1 MKSYKVFYIFLILL
15 LSGFSSCVKK
25 LAPSEIK
32 AKSDDK
38 YDLAS
43 FNYIYTEALKQKLM
57 GNGGDALRD
66 LEQAIKINPE
76 SDAAYY
82 QMAQIVIANGDINN
96 GKKYALKALSFDQKN
111 LWYLT
116 MLAGLYYQEKNIDSS
131 IIYYDRAVKFYP
143 EKENLQLTLGNL
155 YSEQKSF
162 DKANAIFEAFDNK
175 YGINER
181 STLSA
186 IKNLMAEGKFE
197 QALGKT
203 QTLIKE
209 FPEELLYIGILAEIY
224 KNKGDNTKAREV
236 YNDLLTKEPEDPQ
249 VQLSLADFLIR
260 DKNYNDLFELLNVI
274 ILNSKVQRESKISLV
289 AQIIEIQELSNEF
302 KDKLLISL
310 MVLEANYAGDHI
322 VPLLRP
328 DFLIKLNKLDDA
340 ALRLEEIVKTDQQ
353 NYYAWEKLLF
363 IYLQQKDFNKLLS
376 RGEECARLFN
386 TSYTAKLL
394 YANGALETGKYP
406 TALEELKKAEILAS
420 DNKEY
425 MLQVLTMRADAYYR
439 MKDFAKAFETFELAL
454 KNNNDD
460 LTVMNNYAYYLAEQ
474 NTKLKEAEEMAKS
487 VTEKDKTNT
496 TFLDTYG
503 WVLYKRGKLKEAAKV
518 METIINSGDKP
529 DAVWYEHYGYI
540 LKKEKK
546 CDQAIANWNIA
557 LKLDSTKT
565 ELLKE
570 IENCGK

>member
-260 DKNYNDLFELLNVI
+260 DKNYNDLFDLLNVI

-289 AQIIEIQELSNEF
+289 AQIIEIQELSNEI

-310 MVLEANYAGDHI
+310 MVLEANYPGDHI

-328 DFLIKLNKLDDA
+328 DFLIKLNKPDDA
-340 ALRLEEIVKTDQQ
+340 SSRLEEIVKTDQQ

-503 WVLYKRGKLKEAAKV
+503 WVLYKRGKLQEAAKV

>member
-1 MKSYKVFYIFLILL
+1 MKSYKGFYIFLALILI
-15 LSGFSSCVKK
+15 SFSSCIKK

-32 AKSDDK
+32 ARTGDK

-43 FNYIYTEALKQKLM
+43 FNYVYTEALKQKLM
-57 GNGGDALRD
+57 GNGGEALRD
-66 LEQAIKINPE
+66 LEQAIKIYPE

-82 QMAQIVIANGDINN
+82 QMAQIVIANGDLSN

-111 LWYLT
+111 IWYLT

-131 IIYYDRAVKFYP
+131 IVYYDKAVKFYP
-143 EKENLQLTLGNL
+143 EKESLQLTLGNL
-155 YSEQKSF
+155 YSEQKNF
-162 DKANAIFEAFDNK
+162 EKANAIFEAFDSK

-181 STLSA
+181 STLSS
-186 IKNLMAEGKFE
+186 IRNLMAEGKYDM
-197 QALGKT
+197 ALGKT

-209 FPEELLYIGILAEIY
+209 FPEEMLYVGILAEIY
-224 KNKGDNTKAREV
+224 KNKGDNSKAREV
-236 YNDLLTKEPEDPQ
+236 YNELLAKDPENPQ
-249 VQLSLADFLIR
+249 VQLSMADFLVGE
-260 DKNYNDLFELLNVI
+260 KNYKDLFELLNVI
-274 ILNSKVQRESKISLV
+274 ILNSKVQRESKITLI
-289 AQIIEIQELSNEF
+289 AQIIELQDLSTEF

-310 MVLEANYAGDHI
+310 MVFEANYADDHI

-328 DFLIKLNKLDDA
+328 DYLIKLNKLDDA
-340 ALRLEEIVKTDQQ
+340 SSRLEEIVKTDQQ

-363 IYLQQKDFNKLLS
+363 IYLQQKDFNKLLT

-394 YANGALETGKYP
+394 YANGALETGKF
-406 TALEELKKAEILAS
+406 TKALEELKKAEILAS

-425 MLQVLTMRADAYYR
+425 LLQVLTMRADVYYR
-439 MKDFAKAFETFELAL
+439 MKDYDKAFETFELAL

-460 LTVMNNYAYYLAEQ
+460 LTVINNYAYYLAEQ

-487 VTEKDKTNT
+487 VTDKDKTNT
-496 TFLDTYG
+496 TYLDTYG
-503 WVLYKRGKLKEAAKV
+503 WVLYKRGKLQEAARV
-518 METIINSGDKP
+518 METIIRSGDKP

-540 LKKEKK
+540 LKKDKK
-546 CDQAIANWNIA
+546 CDQAVANWQIA
-557 LKLDSTKT
+557 LRLDSTKT

>member
-1 MKSYKVFYIFLILL
+1 MKSFKVFYIFLALTLFSI
-15 LSGFSSCVKK
+15 SSCVKR

-32 AKSDDK
+32 AQSDDK

-111 LWYLT
+111 IWYLT

-131 IIYYDRAVKFYP
+131 IIYYDRAVKYYP
-143 EKENLQLTLGNL
+143 EKESLQLTLGNL
-155 YSEQKSF
+155 YSEQKSYE
-162 DKANAIFEAFDNK
+162 KANAIFEAFDKK

-181 STLSA
+181 STLSS
-186 IKNLMAEGKFE
+186 IKNLMAEGKYE

-209 FPEELLYIGILAEIY
+209 FPEEVLYIGILAEIY
-224 KNKGDNTKAREV
+224 KDKGDNTKAREV
-236 YNDLLTKEPEDPQ
+236 YNELLAKDPENPQ
-249 VQLSLADFLIR
+249 VQLSLADFLISE
-260 DKNYNDLFELLNVI
+260 KSYKDLFDLLNVI
-274 ILNSKVQRESKISLV
+274 LLNSKVQRENKISLV
-289 AQIIEIQELSNEF
+289 AQIIELKDLSNEF

-310 MVLEANYAGDHI
+310 MVFEANYVKDPI

-328 DFLIKLNKLDDA
+328 DFLIKLNKLDEA
-340 ALRLEEIVKTDQQ
+340 ASRLEEIVKSDQQ

-363 IYLQQKDFNKLLS
+363 VYLQQKDFNKLLT

-394 YANGALETGKYP
+394 YANGALEMGKYP

-425 MLQVLTMRADAYYR
+425 ILQVLTMRADVYYR
-439 MKDFAKAFETFELAL
+439 MKDYTKAFETFELAL

-460 LTVMNNYAYYLAEQ
+460 LTVINNYAYYLAEQ

-496 TFLDTYG
+496 TYLDTYG
-503 WVLYKRGKLKEAAKV
+503 WVLYKRGKLQEAAKV
-518 METIINSGDKP
+518 METIIKSGEKP

-546 CDQAIANWNIA
+546 CSQAVENWNIA